1 MREKKR
7 NSRYSIRLK
16 LQIVYMAL
24 LILTAVTMFT
34 FFAFRFQRAYRQQAD
49 SHMADM
55 TSMAT
60 ANMDGRIEQ
69 IDQLS
74 VSILIDQ
81 EVQRNLK
88 TINEGIIR
96 NR

>member
-34 FFAFRFQRAYRQQAD
+34 FLRSVFSGLTGSR
-49 SHMADM
+49 
-55 TSMAT
+55 
-60 ANMDGRIEQ
+60 RIPTW
-69 IDQLS
+69 
-74 VSILIDQ
+74 
-81 EVQRNLK
+81 R
-88 TINEGIIR
+88 T
-96 NR
+96 